1 VNVAKGFTELYKFE
15 FQNSWRCF
23 KLEKVG
29 EHLILLQNFVD
40 QRFLAQFGIKLKN

>member
-1 VNVAKGFTELYKFE
+1 VTVAKGFTELYKFE
-15 FQNSWRCF
+15 FQNSWRGF

-40 QRFLAQFGIKLKN
+40 QRFLPRNLG